1 MSVSAKRMQ
10 HSHITRNKQIRDGE
24 PVITATGIRVIDI
37 AVRYELMD
45 MSPEEIIIALPHLNL
60 SQVHDALSYYYEH
73 KNEMDKSWKNA
84 LKTAESL
91 KKSSARLVEK
101 KLGRVKNLHR

>member
-1 MSVSAKRMQ
+1 MHRP
-10 HSHITRNKQIRDGE
+10 HIARNKQVRGGE
-24 PVITATGIRVIDI
+24 PIIAGTGIRVIDV

-45 MSPEEIIIALPHLNL
+45 MSPEEITISLPHLNL
-60 SQVHDALSYYYEH
+60 PQVHNALSYYYEH

-91 KKSSARLVEK
+91 RKSSARLVEK
-101 KLGRVKNLHR
+101 KLGTVKNLHR